1 MMEDDKER
9 GPLDVNDVHSKLNPT
24 RVSRI
29 VAPTTLL
36 ELQEILSA
44 SRADAL
50 AICVS
55 GSQHSMG
62 GQQFLTGGLLIDMRA
77 LCNVLDFDAEVGI
90 VEVEAGIQWPDLISF
105 LNQSQAGSNEGRQGV
120 SDGWA
125 IAQKQTGADRL
136 TIGGALSSN
145 VHGRGLALKPFIS
158 DVESFRLIDA
168 EGTVRTCSRSENAEL
183 FGLTIGGYGLFGV
196 IYSVRLRL
204 VRRQK
209 LRRRVEILE
218 IDDVMPAFE
227 RRIADG
233 FTYGD
238 FQFDIDSSSDGFLKR
253 GVFSCYEPVDRTVP
267 VPKGQSEL
275 SEADWRALI
284 ALAHTDKRRAFD
296 TYTGHYLQTNG
307 QIYWSDTHQLSIYVD
322 DYHAE
327 LDELT
332 GVPATE
338 LITELYVPRAD
349 LAAFMADVAV
359 DFRQHGTDVIYGT
372 VRLIERDDESYLSWA
387 REAFAC
393 IIFNLHVVHTTE
405 EKAKAAEAFR
415 RLIDR
420 ALKRGGSYFLTYHRY
435 ARRDQ
440 VERAYPQM
448 QDFLK
453 LKQHH
458 DPAGRFQSDWYLHY
472 ADLFST

>member
-1 MMEDDKER
+1 MEDDK
-9 GPLDVNDVHSKLNPT
+9 GQDPVDVNDVHSKLNPT

-29 VAPTTLL
+29 VTPKALL
-36 ELQEILSA
+36 ELQETLSGC
-44 SRADAL
+44 RADKL
-50 AICVS
+50 AVCVS
-55 GSQHSMG
+55 GSRHSMG
-62 GQQFLTGGLLIDMRA
+62 GQQFLSGGLMIDMRA
-77 LCNVLDFDAEVGI
+77 LCNVLDFDTEAGI
-90 VEVEAGIQWPDLISF
+90 VEVEAGIQWLDLISF
-105 LNQSQAGSNEGRQGV
+105 LHKGQVDLNGGQGGL

-158 DVESFRLIDA
+158 DVESFKLIDG
-168 EGTVRTCSRSENAEL
+168 EGMMRTCSRAENAEL
-183 FGLTIGGYGLFGV
+183 FGLAIGGYGLFGV

-209 LRRRVEILE
+209 LRRLVEILE
-218 IDDVMPAFE
+218 IEDVMPAFE

-238 FQFDIDSSSDGFLKR
+238 FQFDIDANSEGFLKR
-253 GVFSCYEPVDRTVP
+253 GVFSCYEPVDRTTP
-267 VPKGQSEL
+267 MPEGQAEL
-275 SEADWRALI
+275 SEADWRGLI

-327 LDELT
+327 LDDLT

-349 LAAFMADVAV
+349 LAAFMADVAA
-359 DFRQHGTDVIYGT
+359 DFRQHCTDVIYGT
-372 VRLIERDDESYLSWA
+372 VRLIERDAESYLAWA
-387 REAFAC
+387 REPFAC
-393 IIFNLHVVHTTE
+393 IIFNLHVVHTDE

-435 ARRDQ
+435 AHRDQ
-440 VERAYPQM
+440 MEAAYPQM

-453 LKQHH
+453 RKQRY
-458 DPAGRFQSDWYLHY
+458 DPAGQFQSDWYRHY
-472 ADLFST
+472 ADLFSA